1 MSTLDTAQS
10 TLMGN
15 SSSVPLS
22 VYITALARRVGVE
35 IRCGV
40 TGRLMPRAR
49 TRGLTEINVQVTVHK
64 GGAMSLGDNG
74 PWPERSAATF
84 VFGGDGAA
92 ARVSVRVV
100 ASELDRFAKLVEMA
114 QARTTQGEGKP

>member
-1 MSTLDTAQS
+1 
-10 TLMGN
+10 
-15 SSSVPLS
+15 
-22 VYITALARRVGVE
+22 
-35 IRCGV
+35 
-40 TGRLMPRAR
+40 MPRAR
-49 TRGLTEINVQVTVHK
+49 TRGLTEINVHQ

-92 ARVSVRVV
+92 AQVSIRVL
-100 ASELDRFAKLVEMA
+100 ASELDRFAELVDMA

>member
-1 MSTLDTAQS
+1 
-10 TLMGN
+10 
-15 SSSVPLS
+15 
-22 VYITALARRVGVE
+22 
-35 IRCGV
+35 
-40 TGRLMPRAR
+40 MPRAR

-64 GGAMSLGDNG
+64 GGAMGLGDAG

-100 ASELDRFAKLVEMA
+100 ASELQRLAELVEMA
-114 QARTTQGEGKP
+114 QARTTQRERGEPWPQSTTQMGARPFSRPGP

>member
-1 MSTLDTAQS
+1 
-10 TLMGN
+10 
-15 SSSVPLS
+15 
-22 VYITALARRVGVE
+22 
-35 IRCGV
+35 V
-40 TGRLMPRAR
+40 TGSPMPRAR

-92 ARVSVRVV
+92 ARVSVRVL
-100 ASELDRFAKLVEMA
+100 ASELDRFAELVDMA